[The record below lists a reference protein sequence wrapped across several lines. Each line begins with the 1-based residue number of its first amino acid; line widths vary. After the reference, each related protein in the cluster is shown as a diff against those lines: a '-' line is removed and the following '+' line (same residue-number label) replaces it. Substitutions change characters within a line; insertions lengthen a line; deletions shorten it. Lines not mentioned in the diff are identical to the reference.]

1 MLVLIILLLFV
12 DITSLIKMYEQLLC
26 HLTGDYLLQT
36 KWMAQNKEKNIK
48 AALFHCVTY
57 TVPFVF
63 ITQNIVCLFLIFFLH
78 LVVDYTGVVKKIS
91 NNKMGNSPDY
101 LKSFVAIARDN
112 TVHLLIN
119 YFILR

>member
-1 MLVLIILLLFV
+1 MLLLIILLSFV
-12 DITSLIKMYEQLLC
+12 DIIKLSKMYEQLLC

-36 KWMAQNKEKNIK
+36 NWMAQNKENNIR
-48 AALFHCVTY
+48 AALFHCVVY
-57 TVPFVF
+57 TAPFVF
-63 ITQNIVCLFLIFFLH
+63 LTHSITCLFLIFFAH
-78 LVVDYTGVVKKIS
+78 LVVDYSGIVKKIS
-91 NNKMGNSPDY
+91 NKQMGNAPDY